1 MLDAVL
7 LLCLLASLF
16 QLTQHEIGP
25 ILLHRPIAA
34 GPLLGAAVGIPDAG
48 FFLGACL
55 EWVWLDRIPAGGIR
69 APAASVGVT
78 AGLIALL
85 VIDAKGPGGF
95 PLLAYMPFAL
105 IMACL
110 YTVLYIPL
118 DGGLRRLWNYSSEK
132 VLLALE
138 HGSLHELRLYAPTV
152 LLLRWL
158 VVALGLASA
167 AIVTLLL
174 GDWLYDPT
182 GPEAMIAWPWLIA
195 AAFCAFVARRRQP
208 LEAMLALA
216 LFAAG
221 VWWGGR
227 Q

>member
-1 MLDAVL
+1 MLEAVL
-7 LLCLLASLF
+7 LLCVLASLF

-34 GPLLGAAVGIPDAG
+34 GPLLGAAVGMPEAG

-55 EWVWLDRIPAGGIR
+55 EWVWVDRIPAGGIR
-69 APAASVGVT
+69 TPAAGVGVA
-78 AGLIALL
+78 AGLIALT
-85 VIDAKGPGGF
+85 VINAKGPGGF
-95 PLLAYMPFAL
+95 PTLAYIPFAL
-105 IMACL
+105 MIACL

-118 DGGLRRLWNYSSEK
+118 DGGMRRLWNYSSEK

-138 HGSLHELRLYAPTV
+138 HGSLRELRLYAPTV

-158 VVALGLASA
+158 AVALGLGSA
-167 AIVTLLL
+167 AVVTLLL

-195 AAFCAFVARRRQP
+195 AAFFAFVLRRRRP
-208 LEAMLALA
+208 LEAAMAVG

-221 VWWGGR
+221 AWWG
-227 Q
+227 QP